1 MEYRV
6 MGKTGLKVSAIGF
19 GCWPMGGTQYGPVED
34 QDSVRAVHKALDLG
48 INCFDTAAGYGL
60 GHAEVVLG
68 KALGA
73 RRKDVYVVTKCGLVW
88 NEAEKR
94 FDRDSSQAHIMKAV
108 EESLKNLSTDYI
120 DVYLIHWPDVE
131 TPFSE
136 SMQAMEDLVKQGKVR
151 HVGVSNFSA
160 EQMKECQKTRPVEVE
175 QVGYHLFDRRM
186 EKEVLPFCRAEN
198 IGVMG
203 YGSLA
208 HGLLTGAL
216 TEDTKFVDWDWR
228 SKGEAFGLPIFKGEH
243 FKKNVRI
250 VEELKKMARA
260 RGKTISQLALSWV
273 LSNAAISIA
282 LVGARRPEEIEESAG
297 VAGWKPSKGEM
308 DKIEALFKE
317 ANIEYEYR

>member
-1 MEYRV
+1 
-6 MGKTGLKVSAIGF
+6 
-19 GCWPMGGTQYGPVED
+19 MGGTQYGPVED
-34 QDSVRAVHKALDLG
+34 QDSIRAVHKALDLG
-48 INCFDTAAGYGL
+48 INSFDTAAGYGL

-68 KALGA
+68 KALSNH
-73 RRKDVYVVTKCGLVW
+73 RKDVYVVTKCGLVW

-94 FDRDSSQAHIMKAV
+94 FDRDSSRTHIMKSV
-108 EESLKNLSTDYI
+108 EESLKNLNTDYI
-120 DVYLIHWPDVE
+120 DVYLIHWPDTE

-136 SMQAMEDLVKQGKVR
+136 SMRAMDDLVREGKVR

-160 EQMKECQKTRPVEVE
+160 EQMKECQKTRPVEVN

-186 EKEVLPFCRAEN
+186 EREVLPFCRAEN

-208 HGLLTGAL
+208 HGLLTGTL

-228 SKGEAFGLPIFKGEH
+228 SQGEAFGLPIFKGEH

-260 RGKTISQLALSWV
+260 RGKTISQLALAWV
-273 LSNAAISIA
+273 LSNAAISTA

-297 VAGWKPSKGEM
+297 GAGWKLSAE
-308 DKIEALFKE
+308 EVSRVERVFKD
-317 ANIEYEYR
+317 AKIEYEYR